1 MTAYRECLFHS
12 ALRSARPTTALGCAQ
27 RGVWDALCTQG
38 LAVTC
43 IYSGSC
49 NSSLCTQAYFRYPIS
64 TLRPFASFFS
74 AAVAEKFCLTFYKNQ
89 TKFSARIGR
98 RTQYTAD
105 SGI

>member
-12 ALRSARPTTALGCAQ
+12 ALRRARPTTALGCAQ
-27 RGVWDALCTQG
+27 RGVWDALRTQG
-38 LAVTC
+38 LVVTY

-74 AAVAEKFCLTFYKNQ
+74 AAVAADAYRLDAFTAQNVLAVT
-89 TKFSARIGR
+89 R
-98 RTQYTAD
+98 RENFV
-105 SGI
+105 